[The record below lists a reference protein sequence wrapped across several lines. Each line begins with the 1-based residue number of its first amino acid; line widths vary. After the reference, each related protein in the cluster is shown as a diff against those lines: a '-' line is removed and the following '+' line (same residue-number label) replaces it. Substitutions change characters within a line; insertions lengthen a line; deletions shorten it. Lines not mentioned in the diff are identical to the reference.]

1 MFSTRWMPGAL
12 AALTLLAACDSSN
25 NDNYYPP
32 NPGPQTRLQVLHA
45 VADAPP
51 VQVLVD
57 GVVALSSLDYGQ
69 GTAVQVFTPGSHT
82 IEVQA
87 LTPGTPTTVIGPTT
101 MTLAQDT
108 DYVVVADGT
117 VGSISAQTYPH
128 DLTTVPAGSTKVQ
141 VLHSAPSAPSVDVY
155 VTAPGAALSSSQ
167 PLGTIAYQGAIGP
180 SIVPSGQY
188 EIRVTPAGDP
198 ATVVFDSGPTTFPD
212 GADLVIAAVTNTGP
226 GSAPIRLAVF
236 DAFGN
241 NERLVDASTPAE
253 VRVVHASPNAPAI
266 AVVANGNTAAPLV
279 PTLSFPDFTPY
290 FSVTPGSY
298 ALAIAPASNPA
309 GTLLTVSH
317 DFNAGT
323 VHSVYAIG
331 TTSAL
336 SSLVTWDDN
345 RRYATQAR
353 LRIVHAAPSAGLVD
367 VYLTAHG
374 AGIAS
379 AVPTYA
385 AVPFG
390 VDSELDSYAAG
401 SYDVTITTAGSK
413 TVLLGPANVTL
424 ANKGLYTAVA
434 RDAPGGGAPLGLI
447 LLDDFAP

>member
-69 GTAVQVFTPGSHT
+69 GTAEQVFTPGSHT

-141 VLHSAPSAPSVDVY
+141 VLHSAP
-155 VTAPGAALSSSQ
+155 
-167 PLGTIAYQGAIGP
+167 
-180 SIVPSGQY
+180 
-188 EIRVTPAGDP
+188 
-198 ATVVFDSGPTTFPD
+198 
-212 GADLVIAAVTNTGP
+212 
-226 GSAPIRLAVF
+226 
-236 DAFGN
+236 
-241 NERLVDASTPAE
+241 
-253 VRVVHASPNAPAI
+253 
-266 AVVANGNTAAPLV
+266 AAPLV

-434 RDAPGGGAPLGLI
+434 REAPGGGAPLGLI